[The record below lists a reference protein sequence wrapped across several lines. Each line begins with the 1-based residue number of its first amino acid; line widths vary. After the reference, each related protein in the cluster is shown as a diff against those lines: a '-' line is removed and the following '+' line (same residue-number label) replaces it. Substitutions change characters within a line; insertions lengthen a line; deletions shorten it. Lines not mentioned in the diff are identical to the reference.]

1 MTIPLRYAPRRS
13 HFPYWWV
20 LATAAA
26 AFIAL
31 GPIVAALVASV
42 GDGGPRTAFA
52 SAPSGNYAVVTR
64 SEESADVL
72 FAVGLTGEEREIG
85 RVAHIPGYA
94 SYGAVSPDNARVA
107 LVVVDGGTQAR
118 PIASLVVVELETGK
132 SAKLTTS
139 IDYLQTP
146 VWARDGGSV
155 VVTRTASEGP
165 RATVQLSR
173 VWLDAREETAGEAS
187 EVLGAY
193 PVGFDG
199 QGRLVHVV
207 IDGRGSVAMRGG
219 SELATLGAGITR
231 DWRLNDDGSA
241 LAYVE
246 TVTADGVK
254 YFARTASLVDG
265 ISAQGLP
272 ADDARQSLGV
282 AWRPGSGQ
290 PTFGAEPSGAAA
302 GVGAQGVAAEG
313 FDVPLAYS
321 RDGTGLAVQ
330 RWSGSTFA
338 QPGRGSFELVAEDG
352 SRHTLEGFSRFLGW
366 AAR

>member
-1 MTIPLRYAPRRS
+1 MTIPLRYAPRRA

-26 AFIAL
+26 AFIAI

-42 GDGGPRTAFA
+42 GGGGPTSAFA

-64 SEESADVL
+64 SEESTDVL
-72 FAVGLTGEEREIG
+72 LAVGLNGDEREIA
-85 RVAHIPGYA
+85 RVAHLPGYA

-107 LVVVDGGTQAR
+107 LVVVDGGAQAR
-118 PIASLVVVELETGK
+118 PVASLVVVELETGK
-132 SAKLTTS
+132 STKLGTG
-139 IDYLQTP
+139 IDYLQSP

-155 VVTRTASEGP
+155 VVTRTVGEGP
-165 RATVQLSR
+165 KATVDLSR
-173 VWLDAREETAGEAS
+173 VWLDGTQETLAEAPG
-187 EVLGAY
+187 VLGAY
-193 PVGFDG
+193 AVGFDSE
-199 QGRLVHVV
+199 GRLVHVV
-207 IDGRGSVAMRGG
+207 IDGSGSVAMRDGG
-219 SELATLGAGITR
+219 EIAKLGTGITR
-231 DWRLNDDGSA
+231 DWRLNEDGSA

-246 TVTADGVK
+246 TVSTDGVK

-265 ISAQGLP
+265 ISAQGLA

-290 PTFGAEPSGAAA
+290 PTFGSEPAGIAA
-302 GVGAQGVAAEG
+302 GVGAQGLAAAG

-321 RDGTGLAVQ
+321 GDGTGLAVQ
-330 RWSGSTFA
+330 RWSGSSFGE
-338 QPGRGSFELVAEDG
+338 PGRGSFELVAEDG